1 MLKDQESLTKAQKS
15 NYNSLST
22 KKKISSNFACYSQ
35 IKKIIKMIFS

>member
-22 KKKISSNFACYSQ
+22 KKKYHPTLRVTV
-35 IKKIIKMIFS
+35 K

>member
-22 KKKISSNFACYSQ
+22 KKKKYHPTLRVTV
-35 IKKIIKMIFS
+35 K